1 MKPKKQFIKRSTIE
15 GYCFVLPALI
25 FMIALIAY
33 PMAYNIILSFKNLD
47 VKTFKGD
54 TSVFIGLQ
62 NYKDLF
68 ADKTFLL
75 VLKNT
80 FIFTISSLVFQ
91 FTIGFM
97 AAIFFYKKFTLAAP
111 IRGLLLISYMM
122 PMSVTALLFRNMFMV
137 NGGVINDILMK
148 LSLIS
153 EPIEWLIST
162 KTSLMT
168 LIMVNCWV
176 GIPFNMLLLTTG
188 LSSISEEIYESAK
201 VDGAN
206 SFQRFFYMTLPLLK
220 SSILSV
226 LMLGFIYTFKAF
238 DLIYIMTGGGPLNS
252 TDVLGTYAYSL
263 SFGKYQFS
271 VGAAAAVILFICLF
285 TIGLFYLKLTMSEE
299 VD

>member
-1 MKPKKQFIKRSTIE
+1 MKPKKKFIKRSTIE

-33 PMAYNIILSFKNLD
+33 PLAYNIILSFKNLD

-80 FIFTISSLVFQ
+80 FTFTISSLVFQ

-162 KTSLMT
+162 KTSLIT